1 MTGVYKLVSCDDLKD
16 VGQELKS
23 VIYHAYKAE

>member
-1 MTGVYKLVSCDDLKD
+1 MAGVYKLVSCDDLKD
-16 VGQELKS
+16 VGQEFKS